1 MPFFFSFF
9 STLAFYLYVEY
20 LKCNV
25 MLYII
30 ILLYYVHPLYL
41 HKYQR
46 LKYIFIKFQLHFDSP
61 KSFMFSFITK
71 PEMTRKLFQIQDIIK
86 ENRKLFVFQL
96 IVPYFFFQGTL
107 ELSYC
112 SKCYFM
118 IYCLHYFHVFII
130 CQIERL
136 LKTNK
141 GSNQN
146 NFLRPFITNSPYFTT
161 HTL

>member
-1 MPFFFSFF
+1 
-9 STLAFYLYVEY
+9 
-20 LKCNV
+20 

-30 ILLYYVHPLYL
+30 ILLHYVHPLYL

-61 KSFMFSFITK
+61 ESFMFSFITK

-86 ENRKLFVFQL
+86 ENRKLFVFQF
-96 IVPYFFFQGTL
+96 IVPYFFQGIL

-118 IYCLHYFHVFII
+118 IYCLHYLHVFII
-130 CQIERL
+130 CQTERL
-136 LKTNK
+136 SKTNK

-146 NFLRPFITNSPYFTT
+146 NFLRPFKTNSPYFTT
-161 HTL
+161 HTLQFFLSV

>member
-1 MPFFFSFF
+1 
-9 STLAFYLYVEY
+9 
-20 LKCNV
+20 

-30 ILLYYVHPLYL
+30 ILLHYVHPLYL

-46 LKYIFIKFQLHFDSP
+46 LKYIFIKFQLHFWLSRIFYVLFHYKTRNDQETVPNSRYYKRKQKIVCISVNSP
-61 KSFMFSFITK
+61 
-71 PEMTRKLFQIQDIIK
+71 L
-86 ENRKLFVFQL
+86 
-96 IVPYFFFQGTL
+96 FFFQGTL

>member
-1 MPFFFSFF
+1 MASVNFRFICLFFFSFF

-30 ILLYYVHPLYL
+30 ILQHYVHPLYL

-61 KSFMFSFITK
+61 ESFMFSFITK

-96 IVPYFFFQGTL
+96 IVPYFFFKAL
-107 ELSYC
+107 LSYLTVVNVI
-112 SKCYFM
+112 SWYIAFTISMFSLSVK
-118 IYCLHYFHVFII
+118 
-130 CQIERL
+130 
-136 LKTNK
+136 LKD
-141 GSNQN
+141 
-146 NFLRPFITNSPYFTT
+146 Y
-161 HTL
+161 